1 MQDVCPEV
9 VADVVA
15 NADDM
20 LSGVD
25 HVESRCIEERGVND
39 KIAMRVVGKDTD
51 TEDDFIEREKL
62 LSVVLVV
69 LKPLLKYLTEER
81 HKRCSLGIFQ

>member
-1 MQDVCPEV
+1 MPWRI
-9 VADVVA
+9 
-15 NADDM
+15 
-20 LSGVD
+20 G
-25 HVESRCIEERGVND
+25 IEERGVND

-62 LSVVLVV
+62 LSVILVV